1 LPRHRPL
8 STFAHDD
15 PDTLAH
21 PHVPENR
28 MNPARR
34 LLLRGALP
42 GATLSI
48 ALAAGLLRPA
58 SALAGTAYQA
68 ARPQM
73 GREANELL
81 QALRTAHPSQSSEI
95 RIVAPDIAEDG
106 ANVFLE
112 CSTTLPEV
120 DGFVVFAERNPQ
132 QLVAAFWIAPEV
144 LPELKTRIKLSR
156 TSNVWVVVR
165 SQGKYFKAY
174 KMVKVTVGGCG
185 VGLN

>member
-1 LPRHRPL
+1 MQRRPPWP
-8 STFAHDD
+8 FAQDD
-15 PDTLAH
+15 TGTLAH

-58 SALAGTAYQA
+58 TVLAGPANQSI
-68 ARPQM
+68 RPQM
-73 GREANELL
+73 GLAANELL
-81 QALRTAHPSQSSEI
+81 QALRTAQPAQSTEI
-95 RIVAPDIAEDG
+95 RIIAPDIAEDG
-106 ANVFLE
+106 ASVFLE

-120 DGFVVFAERNPQ
+120 DGFVIFAERNPQ
-132 QLVAAFWIAPEV
+132 PLVASFWIAPDV

-165 SQGKYFKAY
+165 SRGQFYKAS

>member
-1 LPRHRPL
+1 
-8 STFAHDD
+8 
-15 PDTLAH
+15 
-21 PHVPENR
+21 

-48 ALAAGLLRPA
+48 ALAAGLLRPG
-58 SALAGTAYQA
+58 SALASTGYRNN
-68 ARPQM
+68 RPQG
-73 GREANELL
+73 GREATELL
-81 QALRTAHPSQSSEI
+81 QALRTAQPALSTEI
-95 RIVAPDIAEDG
+95 KLIAPDIAEDG

-120 DGFVVFAERNPQ
+120 DGFVVFVDRNPQ
-132 QLVAAFWIAPEV
+132 PLAAAFWVAPEV
-144 LPELKTRIKLSR
+144 VPELKTRIKLSQ

-165 SQGKYFKAY
+165 SRGQFFKAY

>member
-1 LPRHRPL
+1 
-8 STFAHDD
+8 
-15 PDTLAH
+15 
-21 PHVPENR
+21 

-48 ALAAGLLRPA
+48 ALAAGLMRPG
-58 SALAGTAYQA
+58 SAWAATVGQA
-68 ARPQM
+68 ARQQM
-73 GREANELL
+73 GREAMGLL
-81 QALRTAHPSQSSEI
+81 QALRNAQPTQSSDI
-95 RIVAPDIAEDG
+95 KVMAPDIAEDG

-132 QLVAAFWIAPEV
+132 QLVAAFWITPEV
-144 LPELKTRIKLSR
+144 VPELKTRIKLSQ

-165 SQGKYFKAY
+165 SGGQFFKAN
-174 KMVKVTVGGCG
+174 KLVKVTVGGCG